1 MKEKSHCTRYRIK
14 RDAPTKL
21 DIVASEVLTSELY
34 QAEFWVTY
42 DVDSVDSRNRIETMD
57 TSDSSVIENNIFKLC
72 MMFSLRELLLN

>member
-42 DVDSVDSRNRIETMD
+42 NDSAERIVKIGLRPEIQELEMRNTVSLWIKY
-57 TSDSSVIENNIFKLC
+57 KL
-72 MMFSLRELLLN
+72 